1 MLDESPTSVNLG
13 NDHEFIIKEY
23 SLHWLMPCGKA
34 QSKVIRA
41 YAQSGQYHTIV
52 ESCIHLTWYQSHAL
66 NLVMSIEFSV
76 VEQRTL
82 KEKGVKLMLKVDN
95 SIPL

>member
-23 SLHWLMPCGKA
+23 SQHWLMPFGQA
-34 QSKVIRA
+34 QSKIIRA

-52 ESCIHLTWYQSHAL
+52 ESCVYLTSSSYSIIKNSRL
-66 NLVMSIEFSV
+66 LKLVYA
-76 VEQRTL
+76 
-82 KEKGVKLMLKVDN
+82 
-95 SIPL
+95 